1 MLLAACTFLFGAL
14 HTARR
19 LTARRNEL
27 RLVLLAKQPH
37 LDTATA
43 RRTCTAPA
51 APHPNRD
58 TRRWHEAVDPC
69 GVDGEDGGVVRSVT
83 EPATTAVAA
92 CVGPSRISGRGL
104 FANRSIPCLSTI
116 GVALDTARWLSP
128 FLHPA
133 ATYLSGMSGMG
144 GMGGMGG
151 VGGGTSVVAATTSS
165 ASSSSSSAS
174 CVTPLGNVVNHC
186 NRANAKI
193 VPALTSFLLGKYLLV
208 ATADIAEGEEIT
220 VDYYGAQ
227 WFILPPRPW
236 WGC

>member
-1 MLLAACTFLFGAL
+1 
-14 HTARR
+14 
-19 LTARRNEL
+19 
-27 RLVLLAKQPH
+27 VLPAKQPH

-51 APHPNRD
+51 PRAPQPPQPPHPNRD

-69 GVDGEDGGVVRSVT
+69 GVDGEDGGGVRSVT

-116 GVALDTARWLSP
+116 GVALDTARWLRP
-128 FLHPA
+128 FLHPT
-133 ATYLSGMSGMG
+133 ATYESGIGGMNGMG
-144 GMGGMGG
+144 GD
-151 VGGGTSVVAATTSS
+151 TSVVAATTSS
-165 ASSSSSSAS
+165 ASSSAPSAS
-174 CVTPLGNVVNHC
+174 CVTPLGAVVNHC
-186 NRANAKI
+186 HRANAKI
-193 VPALTSFLLGKYLLV
+193 VPAPAFAPAPASFLGKYLLM